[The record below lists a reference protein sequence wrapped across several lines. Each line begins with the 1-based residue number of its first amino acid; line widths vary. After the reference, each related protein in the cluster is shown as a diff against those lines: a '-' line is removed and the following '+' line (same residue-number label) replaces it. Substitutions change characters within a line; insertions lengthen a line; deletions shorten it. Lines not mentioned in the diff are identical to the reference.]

1 MIEMAK
7 ELEAREIVDLLNRQT
22 TMADT
27 NVSMNYLIGLAGFS
41 RSIIIECSWL
51 MNMVL
56 GLAHFSFPG
65 GRAGAETNNVYS

>member
-27 NVSMNYLIGLAGFS
+27 NVSVNYLIGLAGFS
-41 RSIIIECSWL
+41 MPL
-51 MNMVL
+51 
-56 GLAHFSFPG
+56 
-65 GRAGAETNNVYS
+65 